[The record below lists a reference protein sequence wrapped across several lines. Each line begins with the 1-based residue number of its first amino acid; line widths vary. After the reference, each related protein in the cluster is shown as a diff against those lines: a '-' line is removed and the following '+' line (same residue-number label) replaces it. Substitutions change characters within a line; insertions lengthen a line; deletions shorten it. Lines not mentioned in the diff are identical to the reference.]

1 MKLRLY
7 CRGPISRKKEKF
19 TGDSYESFD
28 LRKFARADLYN
39 NDARSIS
46 GFG

>member
-1 MKLRLY
+1 LRLY
-7 CRGPISRKKEKF
+7 CRGPISRKNEKF
-19 TGDSYESFD
+19 AGDSYESFD
-28 LRKFARADLYN
+28 LRKFAGTDLYN